1 MYTMKQTC
9 ELTHMPYETLK
20 FYCNQ
25 GLVPHVKRDANNRRV
40 FDDRDIAWI
49 NSLSCLKKCS
59 LSMVEMKYYTEL
71 CKQGAASIPER
82 KVFLEGKR
90 RELLV
95 KQEEL
100 QSALDYIDWKQGFY
114 DDVLSGKAPY
124 TSNLIAVD
132 EKSTD

>member
-1 MYTMKQTC
+1 MR
-9 ELTHMPYETLK
+9 EERALL
-20 FYCNQ
+20 
-25 GLVPHVKRDANNRRV
+25 LVQRGNGRH
-40 FDDRDIAWI
+40 
-49 NSLSCLKKCS
+49 
-59 LSMVEMKYYTEL
+59 TEL